1 MIYSLGHFIFT
12 QPVEQRFV
20 IALYYLGD
28 KSPAMFAI
36 EKLQHNGFDKI
47 LLTDNAS
54 ESRVEVVPGCGAML
68 HAFTV
73 GYGTDAINII
83 DSYDNKRAFD
93 ESAEANGFKGLKL
106 SPFPCRIP
114 NASYRFNN
122 RQYHFTNFLLNGSAI
137 HGLLYKQPF
146 RLVQEQ
152 ATENFAGIRVLHQYK
167 GVDAGYPFPYDCII
181 DYRLEKEN
189 TLSITTTIKNT
200 GASALPI
207 ADGWHPYFTFG
218 GKVDDLELQFQSQEV
233 MEFINLIPSGKILP
247 YTAFSSPARI
257 GETALDNSFVLDFSK
272 AQPMCI
278 LRDPATGWQLEIRP
292 DKSYPYLQIY
302 IPPHRKSIAIEN
314 LSAPP
319 DSFNNG
325 IGLITLEPG
334 AGTRFFTQYSARKE
348 L

>member
-1 MIYSLGHFIFT
+1 MSESCGHFYFT
-12 QPVEQRFV
+12 QPVEPLFV
-20 IALYYLGD
+20 IALYYIGD
-28 KSPAMFAI
+28 KLLVMFAI
-36 EKLQHNGFDKI
+36 EKVQHNGFDKI

-54 ESRVEVVPGCGAML
+54 QSRVEIVPGCGAML

-73 GYGTDAINII
+73 HDGKEAINII
-83 DSYDNKRAFD
+83 DSYDNKTAFD
-93 ESAEANGFKGLKL
+93 ENAEVNGFKGLKL

-114 NASYRFNN
+114 NAVYRFNN
-122 RQYHFTNFLLNGSAI
+122 RQYHFNNFLLNGSAI

-152 ATENFAGIRVLHQYK
+152 ATENFAGISVLYEYK
-167 GVDAGYPFPYDCII
+167 GEDAGYPFPYDCII

-189 TLSITTTIKNT
+189 TLSITTVIKNT
-200 GASALPI
+200 ATSALPI

-218 GKVDDLELQFQSQEV
+218 GKVDDLELQFQSQEAL
-233 MEFINLIPSGKILP
+233 EFINLIPSGKILP

-257 GETALDNSFVLDFSK
+257 GETALDNSFVLDFSQE
-272 AQPMCI
+272 QPMCI
-278 LRDPATGWQLEIRP
+278 LRDPATGWQLEIRT
-292 DKSYPYLQIY
+292 DESYPYLQIY

-325 IGLITLEPG
+325 IGLITLAAG
-334 AGTRFFTQYSARKE
+334 ASTRFFTQYAVRKE

>member
-207 ADGWHPYFTFG
+207 SDGWHPYFTFLT
-218 GKVDDLELQFQSQEV
+218 K
-233 MEFINLIPSGKILP
+233 K
-247 YTAFSSPARI
+247 
-257 GETALDNSFVLDFSK
+257 
-272 AQPMCI
+272 
-278 LRDPATGWQLEIRP
+278 
-292 DKSYPYLQIY
+292 
-302 IPPHRKSIAIEN
+302 
-314 LSAPP
+314 
-319 DSFNNG
+319 
-325 IGLITLEPG
+325 
-334 AGTRFFTQYSARKE
+334 
-348 L
+348 

>member
-1 MIYSLGHFIFT
+1 
-12 QPVEQRFV
+12 
-20 IALYYLGD
+20 
-28 KSPAMFAI
+28 MFAI

-54 ESRVEVVPGCGAML
+54 QSKVEIVPGCGAML

-73 GYGTDAINII
+73 RYKKDSINII
-83 DSYDNKRAFD
+83 DSYDSKKEFD
-93 ESAEANGFKGLKL
+93 ENAEANGFKGLKL

-114 NASYRFNN
+114 DAVYRFNN
-122 RQYHFTNFLLNGSAI
+122 QQYHFNNFLLNGSAI

-152 ATENFAGIRVLHQYK
+152 ATENFAGISLLHEYK
-167 GVDAGYPFPYDCII
+167 GGDAGYPFPYNCII

-189 TLSITTTIKNT
+189 ALSITTTVKNT
-200 GASALPI
+200 GDSALPI

-218 GKVDDLELQFQSQEV
+218 SKVDDLELQFQSQEM

-247 YTAFSSPARI
+247 YTAFTSPARI

-272 AQPMCI
+272 TQPMCI
-278 LRDPATGWQLEIRP
+278 LRDPSIGWQLEIRP

-325 IGLITLEPG
+325 IGLITLA
-334 AGTRFFTQYSARKE
+334 AGNSTTFTTQYTIRKV
-348 L
+348 

>member
-1 MIYSLGHFIFT
+1 
-12 QPVEQRFV
+12 
-20 IALYYLGD
+20 
-28 KSPAMFAI
+28 MFAI

-47 LLTDNAS
+47 VLANNAS
-54 ESRVEVVPGCGAML
+54 QTRVEIVPGCGAML

-73 GYGTDAINII
+73 WNGKDTINII
-83 DSYDNKRAFD
+83 DSYSNKKTFD
-93 ESAEANGFKGLKL
+93 ENAESNGFKGLKL

-114 NASYRFNN
+114 NAA
-122 RQYHFTNFLLNGSAI
+122 YHFNGHRYHFSNFLLNGSAI

-152 ATENFAGIRVLHQYK
+152 ATENFSAISLLHEYK
-167 GVDAGYPFPYDCII
+167 GSDAGYPFPYDCIV

-189 TLSITTTIKNT
+189 ALSITTTVRNA
-200 GASALPI
+200 GASPLPI

-233 MEFINLIPSGKILP
+233 MEFINLIPSGRILP
-247 YTAFSSPARI
+247 YTTFSSFTRI
-257 GETALDNSFVLDFSK
+257 GEAALDNSFVLDFSK
-272 AQPMCI
+272 EQPMCI

-302 IPPHRKSIAIEN
+302 IPPHRRSIAIEN

-325 IGLITLEPG
+325 IGLIVLPEG
-334 AGTRFFTQYSARKE
+334 AGTSFSTQYIIRKR
-348 L
+348 